1 MKIDYALLADAAQ
14 AVGGKIFVL
23 GGGWNVFRSG
33 NFPAPVQLAIAAGI
47 GFANSEVGL
56 RHPLKIA
63 VVDETGVAVIPE
75 LNGQIETGQLAPD
88 FPPGLPIKVP
98 VAWNVGFQVPR
109 PGRYRIV
116 ISVGASQAEL
126 PFDAI
131 FVGQKVPFTPEP
143 PKPPSERGN

>member
-1 MKIDYALLADAAQ
+1 MKFDYALLADAAQ

-23 GGGWNVFRSG
+23 GGGWNVFRSA
-33 NFPAPVQLAIAAGI
+33 NYPAPVQLAIAAGV
-47 GFANSEVGL
+47 GFASDEVGL

-63 VVDETGVAVIPE
+63 VADETGVPVIPA
-75 LNGQIETGQLAPD
+75 LNGQIETGQTAPD

-98 VAWNVGFQVPR
+98 MAWNVGFQVPR

-116 ISVGASQAEL
+116 ISVGSSQAEL
-126 PFDAI
+126 SFDAI
-131 FVGQKVPFTPEP
+131 IVGQKVPFTPEP